1 MSVIENVDVCV
12 VGSGFGGGTVTLRA
26 AQSGASVVVLEQGKR
41 YDNTDGAVAFRQTQ
55 SDFDYLLE
63 LFNLSVGFDAE
74 ANAAS
79 VYVGGKGLGGGSLV
93 YSMVSLR
100 APGFVFEQPAWP
112 DGFDRAFLDPRY
124 ARAEEQLGVVQ
135 LKWTG
140 TPGVDDWL
148 VSGKRDAAFALS
160 CERAGVSAQP
170 VPVAINNDCANLGW
184 CSTGCVRHGKNSVDL
199 RYINPA
205 EALGATVRTGV
216 KVASVGQA
224 GRADGRRWRVHTDQ
238 GDVLA
243 DNVVLSGGAVG
254 SPAVLLAS
262 VQAQTL
268 WGGLCGQAGH
278 NLSRGGDTVIPV
290 VLAEDLGLDDMEMLP
305 GKIIGSCSFQYL
317 FEPPPGFGDD
327 WQPFIL
333 QPMMILPMISAMMVA
348 DPDGRTPDGDHRLY
362 GEGQKHLMRHWGD
375 RLLHLGVMGMDG
387 MDGEVTVAA
396 GQAFVNFRTSATTR
410 AMFAAA
416 GAAAHHIFDRGVGGR
431 ALPGFHEVR
440 PDTVAIHPLGSMRM
454 ADSAAV
460 GATDRHG
467 RVFRADGTV
476 HEGLYVADAS
486 LMSSPIAVN
495 TSLTA
500 AALAEVVAEHLTA

>member
-216 KVASVGQA
+216 KVASV
-224 GRADGRRWRVHTDQ
+224 
-238 GDVLA
+238 
-243 DNVVLSGGAVG
+243 
-254 SPAVLLAS
+254 
-262 VQAQTL
+262 
-268 WGGLCGQAGH
+268 GQAGH